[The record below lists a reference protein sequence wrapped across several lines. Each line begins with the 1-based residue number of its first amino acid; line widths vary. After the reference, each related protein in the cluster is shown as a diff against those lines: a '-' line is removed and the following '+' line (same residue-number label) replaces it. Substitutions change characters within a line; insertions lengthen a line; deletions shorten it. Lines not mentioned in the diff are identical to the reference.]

1 MIVAIVQF
9 VYGKVFYMFEM
20 LD

>member
-9 VYGKVFYMFEM
+9 VSDTVSYKSEM